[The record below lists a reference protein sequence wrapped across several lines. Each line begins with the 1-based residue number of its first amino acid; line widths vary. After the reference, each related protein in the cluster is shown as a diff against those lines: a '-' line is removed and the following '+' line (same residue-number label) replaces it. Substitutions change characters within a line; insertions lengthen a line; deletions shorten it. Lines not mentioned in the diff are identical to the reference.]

1 MPHIETMFDNDYI
14 KAFDLAG
21 KDVTVLIERV
31 EAGEVSNR
39 TKKAKKP
46 LLYVKGQQKPLV
58 LNKTNAKVICQL
70 YGKETDAWI
79 GKRITIYPT
88 TVDFGGE
95 TVEAIRVRP
104 KVPETKQSAPEAK
117 PS

>member
-1 MPHIETMFDNDYI
+1 MAHIETMFDNDYI

-21 KDVTVLIERV
+21 KDVIVTIERV
-31 EAGEVSNR
+31 CAGEVSNK
-39 TKKAKKP
+39 TKKARKP
-46 LLYVKGQQKPLV
+46 LLYVKGQAKPLV

-70 YGKETDAWI
+70 YGKETDEWI
-79 GKRITIYPT
+79 GKRLTLYPT

-104 KVPETKQSAPEAK
+104 QVPPTKAPQPEAK